1 MVACTDRSPRL
12 RDPRSGSRLF
22 PSKMGLKTKTN
33 RRRDKEVKG
42 HKIIA
47 NIKKK
52 PERYKKQKSCII
64 QRKISKKDTVLRTK
78 KAETTHTKHKECVN
92 CLCFCCISRDGS
104 TSLQGTG
111 FTISKDFSSVFVLL
125 PVGSVTESMVKNLLT
140 DSE

>member
-1 MVACTDRSPRL
+1 MS
-12 RDPRSGSRLF
+12 
-22 PSKMGLKTKTN
+22 LKTKTN

-92 CLCFCCISRDGS
+92 CLCFCCISNHEQKSPIR
-104 TSLQGTG
+104 
-111 FTISKDFSSVFVLL
+111 K
-125 PVGSVTESMVKNLLT
+125 
-140 DSE
+140 